1 MKIEKKNFEK
11 THLVTSFDLNK
22 HETIYVPKFSCRN
35 TPVSDYKVLS
45 DPSECDIS
53 EQMHHVTIG
62 S

>member
-11 THLVTSFDLNK
+11 THLVTSVDLNK
-22 HETIYVPKFSCRN
+22 HETIYVQEFSCRN

-53 EQMHHVTIG
+53 E
-62 S
+62 